1 MNVNRLAAKRALDL
15 QRSAGIFDH
24 PQHDQMLCNYADA
37 AANDILKEIQEQL
50 PKLVSETVDKYMN
63 SKSVEVKVDEA
74 SVKSVKSKIT
84 DLLSG
89 LFR

>member
-1 MNVNRLAAKRALDL
+1 MNIKRHAAKRALDL

-37 AANDILKEIQEQL
+37 AAEDVMKEIQEQL
-50 PKLVSETVDKYMN
+50 PKIVSETVDRFMN